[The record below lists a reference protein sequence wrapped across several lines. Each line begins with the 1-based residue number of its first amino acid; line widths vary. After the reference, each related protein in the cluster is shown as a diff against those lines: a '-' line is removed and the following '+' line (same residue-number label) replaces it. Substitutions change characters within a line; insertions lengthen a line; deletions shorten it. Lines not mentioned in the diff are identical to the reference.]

1 MHGLLIGQWL
11 ICPVLTCL
19 MAVVL
24 LLTEVPEV
32 VQMAAAGLGYSFCLV
47 VQIEMLW

>member
-1 MHGLLIGQWL
+1 MHGLQIGLWQ

-24 LLTEVPEV
+24 LLMGVPEV
-32 VQMAAAGLGYSFCLV
+32 VQMAGLGYSFCLI